1 VAKRRPEDVTA
12 QTAFNNRSDI
22 RPWPQLAPRPGRFEN
37 VAAGKL
43 VVEFADGQRFECSG
57 SRPGPQAHILVR
69 NQRAFRRFH
78 LGGAIGGAEAYIDGD
93 WDAVDLSAALEFFA
107 RNEAE
112 LGDGSGGGRLARLVR
127 RLYHVTRANTRWGSR
142 RNIAAHYDLGNDF
155 YEAWLDPG
163 MAYSCAVFESG
174 RAPTRG
180 VDLEAAQID
189 KYRRLCERLAIGP
202 DHHLLEIGC
211 GWGGFAEYVALKVG
225 CKVTGITISK
235 EQHLHARRRIYT
247 AGLAERVSIDFQDYR
262 NIAGRYDRVASIEMF
277 EAVGERYW
285 PTFFD
290 KLKDSLSSGGRAALQ
305 IITIDEGRF
314 ERYRGGTDFIQRY
327 IFPGGVL
334 PSRAALAR
342 EVADAGLVWL
352 GDEGFGR
359 HYAETLSVWR
369 ERFAAARSRIEAL
382 GYPDRFRRMWDF
394 YLAYCEAGFRTG
406 RTDLLQ
412 ISIGR

>member
-1 VAKRRPEDVTA
+1 MTA
-12 QTAFNNRSDI
+12 QTASSNRSDTS
-22 RPWPQLAPRPGRFEN
+22 PRERVVLKGRRFED
-37 VAAGKL
+37 VGAGRL
-43 VVEFADGQRFECSG
+43 VVELSDGRRREYS
-57 SRPGPQAHILVR
+57 SNLPGPDAHILVR

-78 LGGAIGGAEAYIDGD
+78 LGGAIGGAESYIDGD
-93 WDAVDLSAALEFFA
+93 WDTADLSAALEFFA
-107 RNEAE
+107 RNEAA
-112 LGDGSGGGRLARLVR
+112 LGHGLGGGRLAQLIR
-127 RLYHVTRANTRWGSR
+127 RAYHLTRANTRWGSR

-155 YEAWLDPG
+155 YEAWLDSG
-163 MAYSCAVFESG
+163 MAYSCAIFEASHVPIRRDG
-174 RAPTRG
+174 
-180 VDLEAAQID
+180 LEAAQID
-189 KYRRLCERLAIGP
+189 KYRRLCDRLAIGP

-211 GWGGFAEYVALKVG
+211 GWGGFAEYVASEVG

-235 EQHLHARRRIYT
+235 EQHDHARRRIYK

-262 NIAGRYDRVASIEMF
+262 DIEGRYDRVASIEMF

-285 PTFFD
+285 PAFFG
-290 KLKDSLSSGGRAALQ
+290 KLKESLSAGGRAALQ
-305 IITIDEGRF
+305 IITIDDGRF
-314 ERYRGGTDFIQRY
+314 ERYRRGTDFIQRY

-334 PSRAALAR
+334 PSRAALTR
-342 EVADAGLVWL
+342 EVADAGLIWL

-359 HYAETLSVWR
+359 HYAETLAVWR
-369 ERFAAARSRIEAL
+369 ERFAAARTRIEAL

>member
-1 VAKRRPEDVTA
+1 VNQRPEDVTA
-12 QTAFNNRSDI
+12 QTTSNNRPDT
-22 RPWPQLAPRPGRFEN
+22 RPRNRLAQ
-37 VAAGKL
+37 K
-43 VVEFADGQRFECSG
+43 GQRFEDRAAGSLVVDFTDGQRLEYSG
-57 SRPGPQAHILVR
+57 SRPGPNAHITVR
-69 NQRAFRRFH
+69 NRRAFRRFH
-78 LGGAIGGAEAYIDGD
+78 LGGAIGGAESYIDGD
-93 WDAVDLSAALEFFA
+93 WDTVDLSAALEFFA

-112 LGDGSGGGRLARLVR
+112 LDGGFGGGRLAGLVR
-127 RLYHVTRANTRWGSR
+127 RLYHLTRANTRRGSR
-142 RNIAAHYDLGNDF
+142 RNIAAHYDLGNEF

-163 MAYSCAVFESG
+163 MAYSCAIFEDD
-174 RAPTRG
+174 RAPSREA
-180 VDLEAAQID
+180 DLATAQIG
-189 KYRRLCERLAIGP
+189 KYRRLCDRLAIGP

-211 GWGGFAEYVALKVG
+211 GWGGFAEYVASEVG

-235 EQHLHARRRIYT
+235 EQHDHARRRIYN

-262 NIAGRYDRVASIEMF
+262 DIAGRYDRVASIEMF

-285 PTFFD
+285 PAFFG
-290 KLKDSLSSGGRAALQ
+290 KLKDSLSAGGRAALQ
-305 IITIDEGRF
+305 IITIDDGRF
-314 ERYRGGTDFIQRY
+314 ERYLRGTDFIQRY

-342 EVADAGLVWL
+342 EVADAGLTWL

-369 ERFAAARSRIEAL
+369 ERFAAARARIEAL

>member
-1 VAKRRPEDVTA
+1 VIA
-12 QTAFNNRSDI
+12 QTAFNNRSDT
-22 RPWPQLAPRPGRFEN
+22 RPWKQLARKGRRFED
-37 VAAGKL
+37 VAAGTL
-43 VVEFADGQRFECSG
+43 VVEFADGQRLEYSG
-57 SRPGPQAHILVR
+57 SYPGPNAHILVR

-78 LGGAIGGAEAYIDGD
+78 LGGAIGGAESYIDGD
-93 WDAVDLSAALEFFA
+93 WDALDLSAALEFFA
-107 RNEAE
+107 RNETG
-112 LGDGSGGGRLARLVR
+112 LGGGFSGGRLARAVR
-127 RLYHVTRANTRWGSR
+127 RFYHLTRANTRWGSR

-155 YEAWLDPG
+155 YEAWLGPG
-163 MAYSCAVFESG
+163 MTYSCAIFESG
-174 RAPTRG
+174 RVPIREA
-180 VDLEAAQID
+180 DLEAAQID
-189 KYRRLCERLAIGP
+189 KYRRLCDRLAIGP

-211 GWGGFAEYVALKVG
+211 GWGGFAEYVASEVG

-235 EQHLHARRRIYT
+235 EQHDHARRRIYR

-262 NIAGRYDRVASIEMF
+262 DIAGCYDRVASIEMF
-277 EAVGERYW
+277 ESVGERYW
-285 PTFFD
+285 PIFFG
-290 KLKDSLSSGGRAALQ
+290 KLKDNLSDGGRAALQ
-305 IITIDEGRF
+305 IITIDDGRF
-314 ERYRGGTDFIQRY
+314 ERYRRSTDFMQRY

-342 EVADAGLVWL
+342 EVADAGLIWF

-359 HYAETLSVWR
+359 HYADTLSVWR
-369 ERFAAARSRIEAL
+369 ERFAVARARIEAL